1 MVNII
6 ALILVGLMGLASSVN
21 AAGFRLS
28 EQDAKANGMGN
39 SFVAVADNASA
50 VWYNPAAMTDLEKTN
65 VSLGSV
71 MVYPTMKHDRTTGG
85 SDSIEKTL
93 HVPPYLYA
101 THQLNEKWALGFGFN
116 APFGLSTEWDK
127 NTAATKYIATLS
139 DIKAFNYNLNGAYK
153 VNDKLSFAVGVDYVN
168 LDATLNKMVSPTKPG
183 WELELEGDGDG
194 WGYNAAAMY
203 KLNEKWNFG
212 ASYRSQIKID
222 VDGTAKVT
230 AAGISNDASTK
241 LTLPD
246 TFQIGAAYKFN
257 EKWNFGASYRSPIK
271 IDVDGTAKVTAA
283 GISNDAS
290 TKLTLPDTFQIG
302 AAYKF
307 NEKWLAS
314 VTADYTDWA
323 TYHVL
328 AIKSNTIKAL
338 TGTDTSYDIKDWKS
352 VWAFR
357 AGTEYKYSDAW
368 KFRGGV
374 FYDYN
379 PVREKHFETRVPDS
393 DRLAFSV
400 GAGWNKGNLVVDVS
414 YTYLMFSERTVSG
427 SYAGY
432 TASNALTT
440 ALDGKYKST
449 AHLPALSV
457 GYKF

>member
-71 MVYPTMKHDRTTGG
+71 MVYPTMKHDKTTGG

-212 ASYRSQIKID
+212 ASYRSQ
-222 VDGTAKVT
+222 
-230 AAGISNDASTK
+230 
-241 LTLPD
+241 
-246 TFQIGAAYKFN
+246 
-257 EKWNFGASYRSPIK
+257 IK